1 MPRRLL
7 VIGAGYVGLVSA
19 ACLADIGHSV
29 LCVDI
34 NKAKI
39 RSLQGGIVPVY
50 EPGLDDLIARNAGA
64 GRLTFSD
71 DPVTCV
77 ANAEVIFIAV
87 GTPPRP
93 SDGHAD
99 LGNVYTVA
107 RQIASAL
114 SGSTVVVTKST
125 VPVGTGDEIERIMR
139 LINPDADFT
148 VVSNPEFLREGDAI
162 GDFMHPDRIVIG
174 TSDEAA
180 AMLMAEVYAPIVSER
195 SPVMVT
201 NRRTSEL
208 IKYTANAFLS
218 MKVAFINEIADL
230 CERVGGNV
238 EDVSRGIGLDDR
250 IGAKFL
256 RAGPGYG
263 GSCFPKD
270 ALALIKTAQDY
281 SAPLRIVETVVHV
294 NEQRKRA
301 MARKVAQLCGG
312 SVRGKTVAVLG
323 LTFKPD
329 TDDVRAAPAI
339 SLIQALQDR
348 GATIRAFDPE
358 GMAQARRELSDV
370 TYADDPYSCAQ
381 GADVLVI
388 VTEWNVFRV
397 LDFDRL
403 KAIMAVP
410 AIVDLRN
417 IYRRDDLTAR
427 GFAYANVGVGADQ
440 SDTIAPE
447 FDGEQA
453 WSWAGNGLPGLA
465 LLVRT

>member
-19 ACLADIGHSV
+19 ACLAEIGHRV
-29 LCVDI
+29 WCVDI

-39 RSLQGGIVPVY
+39 RSLQDGVVPLY
-50 EPGLDDLIARNAGA
+50 EPGLDDLIARNVAA
-64 GRLTFSD
+64 GRLGFSD
-71 DPVTCV
+71 DVAWCV
-77 ANAEVIFIAV
+77 ADADVVFIAV

-99 LGNVYTVA
+99 LGNVYAVA
-107 RQIASAL
+107 KQIASAL
-114 SGSTVVVTKST
+114 SGPTVVVTKST

-139 LINPDADFT
+139 LANPAADVT

-162 GDFMHPDRIVIG
+162 DDFLHPDRIVIG

-180 AMLMAEVYAPIVSER
+180 AQLMCEVYAPIVSDR
-195 SPVMVT
+195 SPVMIT

-238 EDVSRGIGLDDR
+238 EEVSRGIGLDNR

-301 MARKVAQLCGG
+301 MARKVVQLCGG

-329 TDDVRAAPAI
+329 TDDVRASPAI

-348 GATIRAFDPE
+348 GAAIRAYDPE
-358 GMAQARRELSDV
+358 GMTHARGELGDV
-370 TYADDPYSCAQ
+370 AYADDPYSCAQ

-388 VTEWNVFRV
+388 VTEWTMFRD

-403 KAIMAVP
+403 KSIMAVP
-410 AIVDLRN
+410 ALVDLRN
-417 IYRRDDLTAR
+417 IYRRADLVAR
-427 GFAYANVGVGADQ
+427 GFAYANVGLGRDEI
-440 SDTIAPE
+440 DWIAPE
-447 FDGEQA
+447 FDAVQPWLVHDKSRRDAPMEEQ
-453 WSWAGNGLPGLA
+453 
-465 LLVRT
+465 V